1 MVGITQKKINLHHL
15 GLSKVRLCG
24 EGSSDKATTSRLE
37 PLVFLAKYPETT
49 NITCLAIPKISR
61 NFLLSNIL
69 NDLFK
74 NKHYVFY
81 TIVDFTI
88 DKYKNLPR
96 EDLSPFFFAAAA
108 AAAARSCASSWA
120 VWRESWGQFYSI

>member
-49 NITCLAIPKISR
+49 NVTCLAIPNIQKI
-61 NFLLSNIL
+61 FVI
-69 NDLFK
+69 
-74 NKHYVFY
+74 
-81 TIVDFTI
+81 
-88 DKYKNLPR
+88 KYFERPLQK
-96 EDLSPFFFAAAA
+96 
-108 AAAARSCASSWA
+108 
-120 VWRESWGQFYSI
+120 